1 MARCV
6 CCNEETG
13 RNHEPIHHECMV
25 ELTALLVEAGETIYD
40 LKVQIAKLTLENIR
54 LATEKHSENLQKVTF
69 H

>member
-1 MARCV
+1 
-6 CCNEETG
+6 
-13 RNHEPIHHECMV
+13 MV